1 VLWVN
6 TIGTRPPKLNWATMK
21 RAAGKVMQWSQSPK
35 AAPAEHQNLLV
46 LNPRMW
52 PGFGRPWQRQLN
64 ASLIIKYLKPILAEL
79 SEPAIAITTIPI
91 VADIM
96 SSLPVK
102 SWHYYCVDDFSV
114 WPGLDGVTLGTM
126 EKQMLPGTNGIIA
139 ASEHLQN
146 RLQLLGYSSSL
157 LTHGVDLPF
166 WTNPTNIDGL
176 ELVKEIERPLIV
188 FWGVIDKRMDIAF
201 LPRLTADLKNGTVVL
216 AGPQDEPHA
225 ELATLPRTKLL
236 GPLPLEQLP
245 ALAQQADVLIMPYAD
260 LPVTQ
265 AMQPL
270 KLKEYLAT
278 GKPVV
283 VRNLPAN
290 RDWHDCLDLVNAP
303 EEFSRRV
310 MERLAT
316 GVPIDQANARQRL
329 EHESWTQKAALFSQL
344 IKSPQPLNPVST
356 R

>member
-1 VLWVN
+1 
-6 TIGTRPPKLNWATMK
+6 
-21 RAAGKVMQWSQSPK
+21 MQWSQSPK
-35 AAPAEHQNLLV
+35 TTPAEHQNLRV

-52 PGFGRPWQRQLN
+52 PGFCSPWQRRLN
-64 ASLIIKYLKPILAEL
+64 ASFLTKHLKPLLAEL

-96 SSLPVK
+96 TRVPVK
-102 SWHYYCVDDFSV
+102 SWYYYCVDDFSV
-114 WPGLDGVTLGTM
+114 WPGLDGATLGTM
-126 EKQMLPGTNGIIA
+126 ELQMLPCTTGIIS

-146 RLQLLGYSSSL
+146 RLQQLGYPSTL

-166 WTNPTNIDGL
+166 WENPANSNAV
-176 ELVKEIERPLIV
+176 ELVKGMERPLII
-188 FWGVIDKRMDIAF
+188 FWGVIDKRMDLAF
-201 LPRLTADLKNGTVVL
+201 LKRLTADLKKGTVVL
-216 AGPQDEPHA
+216 AGPQDEPHP
-225 ELATLPRTKLL
+225 EIATLPRTRLL

-245 ALAQQADVLIMPYAD
+245 SLAQQANVLVMPYAD

-290 RDWHDCLDLVNAP
+290 LDWHDCLDLVNNSDD
-303 EEFSRRV
+303 FSQRV
-310 MERLAT
+310 LERSSTDLP
-316 GVPIDQANARQRL
+316 VDQANARQRL
-329 EHESWTQKAALFSQL
+329 QQESWAQKAALFSRL
-344 IKSPQPLNPVST
+344 INSTQPLNTVSI
-356 R
+356 